1 MIFFSVN
8 CYTFQPFFINIKF
21 SLMTLHTLS
30 FHIINLSYFQKH
42 WHWLQDLQRFAY
54 IRNSRSFIYYKE
66 FCFIRLSFNLQEII
80 MLFILCKILKELW
93 KYNVS
98 NRNRQKHN
106 QVFKLLLFK
115 INLKK
120 NKFVSHE
127 QYLLSYLF
135 SRNARETH
143 IDQSIL
149 RGFLLCLKRSDSQ
162 TFKCSRYNKAFFQY
176 ACYWYSL
183 L

>member
-106 QVFKLLLFK
+106 QVFKLLLLK
-115 INLKK
+115 INSKK